1 MLDTNKFIVRNEYK
15 IFDKEIKTIAILK
28 LIEVWIIVG
37 GNDFSIKALN
47 TSKTKEKEK
56 LLLGHNGWVNF
67 LIS

>member
-56 LLLGHNGWVNF
+56 LMLGHHGWINF
-67 LIS
+67 LIN